1 MTGSGPVPDPAGRSH
16 TGPNVVARA
25 RRAEALL
32 WVVPALWS
40 SNYLIARAS
49 EGVIGPH
56 LLALGRWALA
66 IALLLPF
73 TWAVLARPESRRAIR
88 REWRQMLAL
97 GALGMWVCGAFV
109 YLGGHTTSSNNI
121 ALIYAA
127 TPIAIVYAGSRLL
140 HEPMSRAQWAGVALA
155 LAGVLFVIARG
166 DLRTLLQVRFTVGDG
181 WIVVAAVC
189 WAAYSVLLKHWRSAL
204 PPLARLVAIAAG
216 GVLVLVPFTALEAWL
231 QPGPPLGWAALGLV
245 VLAALLPGVIS
256 YGAYSYLQREL
267 GASRTALIMYLAPL
281 YAALGAWAV
290 LGEPPRWFHAVG
302 AVLILPSIWL
312 ATRGAPGKAAR

>member
-1 MTGSGPVPDPAGRSH
+1 MSDPR
-16 TGPNVVARA
+16 T
-25 RRAEALL
+25 RRAQVLL

-66 IALLLPF
+66 IVLLLPF
-73 TWAVLARPESRRAIR
+73 TWGVLARAEMREAIR
-88 REWRQMLAL
+88 REWRQMLVL

-109 YLGGHTTSSNNI
+109 YLGGHTTSSSNI

-127 TPIAIVYAGSRLL
+127 TPIAIVYAGSRVL
-140 HEPMSRAQWAGVALA
+140 HEPMSRAQWAGVVLA
-155 LAGVLFVIARG
+155 LAGVLFVISRG
-166 DLRTLLQVRFTVGDG
+166 DPRALLEVRFTVGDG

-189 WAAYSVLLKHWRSAL
+189 WAAYSVLLKHWPSAL
-204 PPLARLVAIAAG
+204 PPLARLVAIACG
-216 GVLVLVPFTALEAWL
+216 GVVVLLPFTALEAWL
-231 QPGPPLGWAALGLV
+231 QPGPTLGVAALGLV
-245 VLAALLPGVIS
+245 VLAALVPGVIS

-281 YAALGAWAV
+281 YAALGGWAV

-312 ATRGAPGKAAR
+312 ATRRPPGGRAA

>member
-1 MTGSGPVPDPAGRSH
+1 MG
-16 TGPNVVARA
+16 RA
-25 RRAEALL
+25 RRAELLL
-32 WVVPALWS
+32 WVVPGLWS

-56 LLALGRWALA
+56 LLALGRWTLA

-73 TWAVLARPESRRAIR
+73 TWAVLARPDSRQAVQ
-88 REWRQMLAL
+88 REWPQMLAL
-97 GALGMWVCGAFV
+97 GALGMWICGAFV

-140 HEPMSRAQWAGVALA
+140 HEPMSRAQWAGVGLA

-166 DLRTLLQVRFTVGDG
+166 DPRTLLEVRFTVGDG
-181 WIVVAAVC
+181 WIVLAAVC
-189 WAAYSVLLKHWRSAL
+189 WAAYSVLLKHWSSAL
-204 PPLARLVAIAAG
+204 PPLARLVAIATG
-216 GVLVLVPFTALEAWL
+216 GVLVLVPFTLLEAWL
-231 QPGPPLGWAALGLV
+231 QPGPPLGGAALGLV
-245 VLAALLPGVIS
+245 LLAALLPGVIS

-312 ATRGAPGKAAR
+312 ATRRAGVPGVPGVPGDSRG

>member
-1 MTGSGPVPDPAGRSH
+1 MTGPGPGSAPGA
-16 TGPNVVARA
+16 NA
-25 RRAEALL
+25 RRAQVLL

-56 LLALGRWALA
+56 LLALGRWVLA
-66 IALLLPF
+66 ILLLLPF
-73 TWAVLARPESRRAIR
+73 TWAVLARVEAREAVR
-88 REWRQMLAL
+88 REWPQMLAL

-140 HEPMSRAQWAGVALA
+140 HEPMSRAQWAGVVLA
-155 LAGVLFVIARG
+155 LAGVLFVISRG
-166 DLRTLLQVRFTVGDG
+166 DPRALLEVRFTVGDG

-189 WAAYSVLLKHWRSAL
+189 WAAYSVLLKHWPSAL
-204 PPLARLVAIAAG
+204 SPLARLVAIASG
-216 GVLVLVPFTALEAWL
+216 GVIVLLPFTALELWL
-231 QPGPPLGWAALGLV
+231 DPGPPLGVAALGLV

-281 YAALGAWAV
+281 YAALGGWAV

-312 ATRGAPGKAAR
+312 ATRRPPAGRAA

>member
-1 MTGSGPVPDPAGRSH
+1 MKGPVGAPD
-16 TGPNVVARA
+16 VAPRPGEGVQA
-25 RRAEALL
+25 RRARLLL
-32 WVVPALWS
+32 WVVPGLWS

-56 LLALGRWALA
+56 LLALGRWVLA
-66 IALLLPF
+66 IGLLLPF
-73 TWAVLARPESRRAIR
+73 TWAVLARPASREALR
-88 REWRQMLAL
+88 REWPQMLVL
-97 GALGMWVCGAFV
+97 GALGMWICGAFV
-109 YLGGHTTSSNNI
+109 YLGGHTTSSHNI

-140 HEPMSRAQWAGVALA
+140 HEPMSRAQWVGVGLA

-166 DLRTLLQVRFTVGDG
+166 EPGTLLQVRFTAGDG

-189 WAAYSVLLKHWRSAL
+189 WAAYSVLLKHWRSDL
-204 PPLARLVAIAAG
+204 PPLARLVAIASG
-216 GVLVLVPFTALEAWL
+216 GVLVLVPFTVLESWL
-231 QPGPPLGWAALGLV
+231 QPSPPLGLAALGLV

-281 YAALGAWAV
+281 YAALGGWVV
-290 LGEPPRWFHAVG
+290 LGDPPRWFHAVG

-312 ATRGAPGKAAR
+312 ATRGSAPAAGRRG